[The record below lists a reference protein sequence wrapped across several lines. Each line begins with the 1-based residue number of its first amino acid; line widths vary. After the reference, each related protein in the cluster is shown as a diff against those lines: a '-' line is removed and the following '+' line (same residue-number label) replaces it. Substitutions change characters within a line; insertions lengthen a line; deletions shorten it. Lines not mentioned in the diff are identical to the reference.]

1 MRISEWSSDVCS
13 SDLREDLR
21 ESLARVVVSHKAD
34 HGRRRKP
41 AKDRDATAARLHNDT
56 AYGLTGLTS
65 DSGLPIVVHRVPLTS
80 LKPADLSSPD
90 RIPDAALRDALW
102 RATRDL
108 SGKEF
113 EKALLD
119 FSRKDPVFKG
129 IRRVRV
135 REGLKVIPVRDKSGV
150 AYKGYKGEANARFDV
165 WRSEEHTY

>member
-1 MRISEWSSDVCS
+1 MRVLFRS
-13 SDLREDLR
+13 RR
-21 ESLARVVVSHKAD
+21 A
-34 HGRRRKP
+34 GR
-41 AKDRDATAARLHNDT
+41 
-56 AYGLTGLTS
+56 
-65 DSGLPIVVHRVPLTS
+65 
-80 LKPADLSSPD
+80 
-90 RIPDAALRDALW
+90 W

-150 AYKGYKGEANARFDV
+150 AYKGYKGDANARLDV
-165 WRSEEHTY
+165 WQLPDGKWTAAVVSMFDAHRHDFIPERPHPEAKKIMSLRQNDRSEEHTSALQSLMRNSYAVLR

>member
-1 MRISEWSSDVCS
+1 MYSV
-13 SDLREDLR
+13 
-21 ESLARVVVSHKAD
+21 
-34 HGRRRKP
+34 
-41 AKDRDATAARLHNDT
+41 
-56 AYGLTGLTS
+56 
-65 DSGLPIVVHRVPLTS
+65 LPIVVPRVPLTS

-150 AYKGYKGEANARFDV
+150 ADKGYTGDATARLDV
-165 WRSEEHTY
+165 WQLPDGKWTDRKIVG

>member
-80 LKPADLSSPD
+80 LKP
-90 RIPDAALRDALW
+90 
-102 RATRDL
+102 
-108 SGKEF
+108 
-113 EKALLD
+113 
-119 FSRKDPVFKG
+119 
-129 IRRVRV
+129 
-135 REGLKVIPVRDKSGV
+135 
-150 AYKGYKGEANARFDV
+150 
-165 WRSEEHTY
+165 RSEEHTSELQSLMRISYAVFCLKKKKINIK

>member
-1 MRISEWSSDVCS
+1 M
-13 SDLREDLR
+13 
-21 ESLARVVVSHKAD
+21 AR
-34 HGRRRKP
+34 
-41 AKDRDATAARLHNDT
+41 
-56 AYGLTGLTS
+56 TGLPMEEDFPS
-65 DSGLPIVVHRVPLTS
+65 AVELGPLTS
-80 LKPADLSSPD
+80 LNPADLASPD
-90 RIPDAALRDALW
+90 RTPDAELREALW

-150 AYKGYKGEANARFDV
+150 AYKG
-165 WRSEEHTY
+165 

>member
-90 RIPDAALRDALW
+90 RIPDAALDRKS
-102 RATRDL
+102 TRL
-108 SGKEF
+108 NS
-113 EKALLD
+113 
-119 FSRKDPVFKG
+119 S
-129 IRRVRV
+129 
-135 REGLKVIPVRDKSGV
+135 
-150 AYKGYKGEANARFDV
+150 
-165 WRSEEHTY
+165 H

>member
-1 MRISEWSSDVCS
+1 MN
-13 SDLREDLR
+13 
-21 ESLARVVVSHKAD
+21 
-34 HGRRRKP
+34 P
-41 AKDRDATAARLHNDT
+41 AKDRCQTAARLNNDT

-129 IRRVRV
+129 IDR
-135 REGLKVIPVRDKSGV
+135 KSTRL
-150 AYKGYKGEANARFDV
+150 N
-165 WRSEEHTY
+165 SSH